1 MYSFITPMQSNTAIQ
16 PYSPMQQ
23 VCSMNPSLD
32 QETVNRLYVNLLYQK
47 NQLEGQLAVINA
59 RAAND
64 YWMLQEKMAENY
76 QLQQQKHEAEK
87 ELLHLKQEHEKKI
100 QNMKDA
106 QLKGMIRWKE
116 EKEQATV
123 AAVLDSDG
131 FFCIEIQYPTRD
143 KEVTNP
149 VLQIDNLHMTRLVDI
164 ESGECVGEK
173 VSWDNDRKSFILLLD
188 QRSPD
193 FFKKEIENSGAC
205 IAVIDKKKQKTYAT
219 LIYAFLIKHS
229 VTIEIPARWGWNKTY
244 HGWVFVSGGLTCDD
258 LRRQPEVLKN
268 EKSERRIKL

>member
-229 VTIEIPARWGWNKTY
+229 VTIEIPAKTAR
-244 HGWVFVSGGLTCDD
+244 SS
-258 LRRQPEVLKN
+258 
-268 EKSERRIKL
+268 EKREE